1 MCVHNTVEYQ
11 VSVLDIVEVRYTCTI
26 VVVSPDLN
34 CLEMVVDWPNIDV
47 AVMMRSY
54 RRLLLGG
61 RPVKT
66 AV

>member
-11 VSVLDIVEVRYTCTI
+11 VSVFDIVEVHYTCTI

-34 CLEMVVDWPNIDV
+34 RLEMVVDWPNIDV

-66 AV
+66 VV

>member
-1 MCVHNTVEYQ
+1 MHNTVEYQ
-11 VSVLDIVEVRYTCTI
+11 VSVFDIVEVRYTCTI

-47 AVMMRSY
+47 AVMETPIGCHF
-54 RRLLLGG
+54 LGG
-61 RPVKT
+61 RLVKT

>member
-11 VSVLDIVEVRYTCTI
+11 VSVFDIGEVYTCII

-54 RRLLLGG
+54 RCLLLGG